1 MKTLVAVTS
10 LAVLLAVVCAC
21 GCGSASPPPP
31 VAPGPVPTF
40 TNTAAVTRT
49 GGTRHLE
56 YVFNDGPVSV
66 YDIDHGFKLV
76 ESFRLPGTSHGVR
89 GVAVS
94 PRTHKMFVSYG
105 GDGGANGNGAVLAFD
120 LVRKAIV
127 WSVNLKTGIDSAAV
141 STDGRL
147 LYMPDGELSSDG
159 NWYIIS
165 TRNGHR
171 TCALSTTAGSEV
183 KARGMTA

>member
-76 ESFRLPGTSHGVR
+76 ESFRLPGSSHGVR

-105 GDGGANGNGAVLAFD
+105 GGGGANGKGAVLPFD
-120 LVRKAIV
+120 LRRQAVV
-127 WSVNLKTGIDSAAV
+127 WSGDLKA
-141 STDGRL
+141 
-147 LYMPDGELSSDG
+147 G
-159 NWYIIS
+159 NQP
-165 TRNGHR
+165 
-171 TCALSTTAGSEV
+171 
-183 KARGMTA
+183 

>member
-1 MKTLVAVTS
+1 MKPLVAILS
-10 LAVLLAVVCAC
+10 LATLAAVTG
-21 GCGSASPPPP
+21 GCGTASPPPP

-49 GGTRHLE
+49 EGTRHLE

-76 ESFRLPGTSHGVR
+76 ESFTLPGTSHGVR

-105 GDGGANGNGAVLAFD
+105 GDGGANGTGAVLAFD

-159 NWYIIS
+159 NWYI
-165 TRNGHR
+165 RDHR
-171 TCALSTTAGSEV
+171 FDVINSDWYQH
-183 KARGMTA
+183 RH